1 MRPAEYQPVVEELIR
16 SSPTDARLSQ
26 FRTAITAHQYVR
38 MYRTLTHHVPRGSR
52 VLDWGTGSGHF
63 AFFLARSGYRTSA
76 FSLEEG
82 PRICAD
88 LPGDRYEFTRGDL
101 DNPVALPYESGSFDA
116 VVSVGVLEHV
126 RETGGDEVASL
137 REIRRVLRPGGTFLC
152 FHFPNRFSWIEAA
165 TRTIGRWHHQYKYTA
180 SDIHSLTRAAGLDLL
195 DVQRYALLPR
205 NVWSW
210 GLPTWM
216 GASFGVARVYD
227 RVDDALGA
235 VFSPICQNY
244 LFVARR
250 GADAPTSTAGPGGKG
265 R

>member
-1 MRPAEYQPVVEELIR
+1 MRSAEYQPVVEELIR
-16 SSPTDARLSQ
+16 SSSADPRLSQ

-38 MYRTLTHHVPRGSR
+38 MYRMLARHVPPGSR

-63 AFFLARSGYRTSA
+63 SFFLARSGYRASA
-76 FSLEEG
+76 FSLEEE
-82 PRICAD
+82 PRICD
-88 LPGDRYEFTRGDL
+88 NLPRDRYEFTPGDL
-101 DNPVALPYESGSFDA
+101 ANPVALPYENGSFDA
-116 VVSVGVLEHV
+116 VASVGVLEHV

-165 TRTIGRWHHQYKYTA
+165 TRTIGRWSHQYKYTE
-180 SDIHSLTRAAGLDLL
+180 SDIRSLTRAAGLELL
-195 DVQRYALLPR
+195 ETKRYALLPR

-216 GASFGVARVYD
+216 GASFGVARAYD

-235 VFSPICQNY
+235 VLSPICQNY

-250 GADAPTSTAGPGGKG
+250 GGDVPAGTADGGG
-265 R
+265 SER